1 MHIMQ
6 ELEEAMKARE
16 AAEQRVNELRIKA
29 KEEGLEQI
37 RILVRDLGLTAEDL
51 MKLAPRAASAK
62 SRQTRKP
69 SAFWWINLADE
80 TQIWKG
86 AGPKPTWLKELS
98 PEEQEAC
105 KVAAR
110 P

>member
-1 MHIMQ
+1 MSIMQ

-16 AAEQRVNELRIKA
+16 AAAQRVDELRSRA

-37 RILVRDLGLTAEDL
+37 RTIVRDLGLTAEDL
-51 MKLAPRAASAK
+51 IKLAPRAAPAK
-62 SRQTRKP
+62 TRNARKA

-86 AGPKPTWLKELS
+86 VGPKPTWLKELS

-110 P
+110 S